1 MLVLGIETSCDETSA
16 AVVRDGREILSN
28 VVASQVE
35 LHRPFGGVVPEI
47 ASRQH
52 LRYIEQVAR
61 QALDAANVSIEQIQ
75 AVGVTRGPG
84 LATSLLIGMSAG
96 KAIAAARRIPFLGI
110 NHLEG
115 HLLSPFLSSTN
126 YQLPITNYP
135 FVSLIVSG
143 GHTLLVHVRDVGDY
157 DVMGQTMD
165 DAAGE
170 AFDKV
175 AKLLGLGYPGGPEV
189 DKLAKDGNPAAIA
202 FPRSMQHSGDFNFSF
217 SGLKTAVMYYLKKRP
232 EVRGLPAEAGQ
243 HSEAADVCASF
254 QAAVVDVLVEKTIAA
269 ARAKNVSLVTASGG
283 VTCNSRLRE
292 ALATA
297 CTRNRLQLLL
307 ADSKLCTDNAAMI
320 AAVADAHLRRG
331 ARSDLRLDV
340 EPNLAL

>member
-28 VVASQVE
+28 VVSSQVE

-52 LRYIEQVAR
+52 LRYIEQVIQ
-61 QALDAANVSIEQIQ
+61 QALEQAKTPIEQIE
-75 AVGVTRGPG
+75 AVGATRGPG
-84 LATSLLIGMSAG
+84 LATSLLIGVSTA
-96 KAIAAARRIPFLGI
+96 KAIAAARKIPFLGI

-115 HLLSPFLSSTN
+115 HLLSPFLMHSGVHAPTHS
-126 YQLPITNYP
+126 P

-143 GHTLLVHVRDVGDY
+143 GHTMLVHVRGIGDY
-157 DVMGQTMD
+157 EVMGQTMD

-189 DKLAKDGNPAAIA
+189 DKLAREGNPTAVA

-217 SGLKTAVMYYLKKRP
+217 SGLKTAVMYYLRKY
-232 EVRGLPAEAGQ
+232 PALSTQ
-243 HSEAADVCASF
+243 HLALADVCASF
-254 QAAVVDVLVEKTIAA
+254 QEAVVDVLVEKTIAA

-283 VTCNSRLRE
+283 VTCNRRLRE
-292 ALATA
+292 KLTTT
-297 CTRNRLQLLL
+297 CQQNRLRLLL
-307 ADSKLCTDNAAMI
+307 ADAKLCTDNAAMI
-320 AAVADAHLRRG
+320 AAVADAHLQRG
-331 ARSDLRLDV
+331 ARSDLSTDV
-340 EPNLAL
+340 DPNLGLRA

>member
-28 VVASQVE
+28 IVSSQIE

-52 LRYIEQVAR
+52 LRFIDQII
-61 QALDAANVSIEQIQ
+61 QQSLDAASVTLDQIE
-75 AVGVTRGPG
+75 AVAVTQGPG
-84 LATSLLIGMSAG
+84 LATSLLIGISVA
-96 KAIAAARRIPFLGI
+96 KAISSARKIPFVGV

-115 HLLSPFLSSTN
+115 HLLSPFLSSGSRLSTLN
-126 YQLPITNYP
+126 SQP
-135 FVSLIVSG
+135 FLSLIVSG
-143 GHTLLVHVRDVGDY
+143 GHTMLVHVRDIADY
-157 DVMGQTMD
+157 EIMGQTVD

-175 AKLLGLGYPGGPEV
+175 AKLLGLGYPGGPEI
-189 DKLAKDGNPAAIA
+189 DKLAREGNRTAVD

-217 SGLKTAVMYYLKKRP
+217 SGLKTAVLYYLKKHSALSAQRSA
-232 EVRGLPAEAGQ
+232 LAGI
-243 HSEAADVCASF
+243 CASF
-254 QAAVVDVLVEKTIAA
+254 QEAVVDVLVEKTISA
-269 ARAKNVSLVTASGG
+269 AREKGVTLVTASGG

-292 ALATA
+292 RLASA
-297 CTRNRLQLLL
+297 CKQKGLQLLL

-320 AAVADAHLRRG
+320 AAVADAHLSRG
-331 ARSDLRLDV
+331 KRSELSLDV
-340 EPNLAL
+340 EPNLALA